1 MASVCGP
8 APGTAER
15 QEGANLDLWPPGLL
29 GQPSAG
35 HHDALE
41 HLPGAPPLEHF
52 PRSTSLEHL
61 PLEHLPWSTSPQG
74 HLPGA
79 PLRSTSPGAPLLG
92 HLPWSTS
99 LEHLPWNT
107 SPEHLPWSTS
117 TPSPLAASKWVDA
130 GQEDAGEALGGGRS
144 QAQPGFPGLTH
155 RLGMAPRP
163 PDPGSLPA
171 RRTLVPGW
179 VGGGSHTS
187 RRVLSTACECETASS
202 SSDRR
207 EPGAPRGRRRSPESR
222 SWEAAAQPVLFQT
235 ARSLPHRL
243 LKSDGQTE
251 GRLAPEV
258 AGSAG
263 CPWGPLGHTGVSSA
277 QPDAGG
283 PRGRRGG

>member
-1 MASVCGP
+1 MCGP

-15 QEGANLDLWPPGLL
+15 QEGANLGLWPPGLL

-61 PLEHLPWSTSPQG
+61 PLEHLSWSTSPQG

-99 LEHLPWNT
+99 LEHFPGAPPLEHFHALPAGCQQVGGRRAGRCRRGPGWGAVSGT
-107 SPEHLPWSTS
+107 ARFSRADSPSGNGP
-117 TPSPLAASKWVDA
+117 PASRPGKPPR
-130 GQEDAGEALGGGRS
+130 QEDTRPRVGG
-144 QAQPGFPGLTH
+144 
-155 RLGMAPRP
+155 
-163 PDPGSLPA
+163 
-171 RRTLVPGW
+171 
-179 VGGGSHTS
+179 GGGSHTS
-187 RRVLSTACECETASS
+187 CRVLSTACECETASS

-235 ARSLPHRL
+235 ALSLPHRL

-283 PRGRRGG
+283 PRGGRGG